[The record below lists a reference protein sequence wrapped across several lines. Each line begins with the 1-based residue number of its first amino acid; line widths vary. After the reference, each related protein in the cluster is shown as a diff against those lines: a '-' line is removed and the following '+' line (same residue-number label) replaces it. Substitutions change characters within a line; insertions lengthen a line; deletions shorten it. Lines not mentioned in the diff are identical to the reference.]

1 MTKSRRKTR
10 SVQVFTQDGIPNITL
25 LGLPRSYWG
34 DTYHLLLT
42 MPWLG
47 FFGLTA
53 CAYLIANLLFA
64 IAYLHIPGGIAN
76 ARPGSFVDVFSF
88 SVQTMA
94 TIGYGAMY
102 PQTLITHL
110 LVTLEVWIGLLGI
123 AMVTGL
129 MFARFSRP
137 SARIMFSRYAVI
149 VPYEGV
155 PTLMFRAANQ
165 RANQILE
172 AQVTANVLRV
182 ETTSDGHTM
191 RRFYDLKLARSRS
204 PVFALTWTI
213 MHPIDNSSPLW
224 GVTAESLAA
233 DEDMMLVIA
242 MTGLDETFSQTIHA
256 RHAYTSKDILWN
268 RRFADM
274 VMQLPDGKRAIDYHN
289 FHEVTLP

>member
-1 MTKSRRKTR
+1 
-10 SVQVFTQDGIPNITL
+10 VQVFTQDGIPNITL
-25 LGLPRSYWG
+25 LGLPHSYWG
-34 DTYHLLLT
+34 DGYHLLLT

-47 FFGLTA
+47 FLGLTA
-53 CAYLIANLLFA
+53 CFYLVVNVLFA
-64 IAYLHIPGGIAN
+64 TAYLHIPGGIAN
-76 ARPGSFVDVFSF
+76 ARPGSFIDMFSF

-102 PQTLITHL
+102 PQTLLTHL

-137 SARIMFSRYAVI
+137 TARIMFSRHAVI
-149 VPYEGV
+149 VPYDGV

-172 AQVTANVLRV
+172 AQVTATILRL
-182 ETTSDGHTM
+182 ETTRDGHTM
-191 RRFYDLKLARSRS
+191 RRFYELKLTRSRS

-213 MHPIDNSSPLW
+213 MHPIDESSPLW
-224 GVTAESLAA
+224 GITAESLTSA
-233 DEDMMLVIA
+233 EDTTFIIA
-242 MTGLDETFSQTIHA
+242 LTGLDETFSQTIHA

-268 RRFADM
+268 MRFADM
-274 VMQLPDGKRAIDYHN
+274 VIELPNGRRAIDYHN